1 MGFSFLA
8 DFLGHFADLDITIIM
23 FLTTIAN
30 LKKKNPENGGQERKC
45 DVLGGERSWQTGL

>member
-8 DFLGHFADLDITIIM
+8 DFLGHFADLGITIIM

-45 DVLGGERSWQTGL
+45 DVLGRERSWQTGL